1 MEIDISET
9 KIVGNWS
16 FDGFKIIA
24 DEQSLRIERLI
35 ANYLTKIKTDYSSWD
50 TLYRDPDNGRYWELI
65 YPKSEMQGGGP
76 PSLILLSDDQ
86 ASNKYTL

>member
-1 MEIDISET
+1 MEIDISEI

-16 FDGFKIIA
+16 FDGSKIIA

-35 ANYLTKIKTDYSSWD
+35 ANYLTKIKTDYSGWD
-50 TLYRDPDNGRYWELI
+50 TLYRDPDDGRYWELI